1 MYASAFFIKPQMTN
15 KQFLDKEYNRN
26 RDEWKFADADEWA
39 NSDSMDAWDSAD
51 AEPSQ
56 GQTSQPY
63 IIQIR
68 NALSEA
74 IANVDI
80 GDSYLQRAASNFG
93 QSANLTF
100 TMGISGLSYI
110 EFLAQ
115 TESQPFRVGKTVIIS
130 ATAAQFNQAI
140 TITHRDASGKRLD
153 EVIFPFIDPYQNQTD
168 RIISDFEYVFDGFT
182 RLRFNQISASA
193 TVNVWIFPASKFV
206 GTQIVAGR
214 GYKKNYSDPGLI
226 KVMPAR

>member
-1 MYASAFFIKPQMTN
+1 MRN
-15 KQFLDKEYNRN
+15 KKQQAHLPNAN
-26 RDEWKFADADEWA
+26 QWLHADGDDWDNAD
-39 NSDSMDAWDSAD
+39 SWDSAD
-51 AEPSQ
+51 AWSSADAGRQAPR
-56 GQTSQPY
+56 TSQPY
-63 IIQIR
+63 IIQMV
-68 NALSEA
+68 NACTSA
-74 IANVDI
+74 ISNVDI

-93 QSANLTF
+93 QSSNITF
-100 TMGISGLSYI
+100 SMGISGLSYI

-130 ATAAQFNQAI
+130 ATAAQFNQSI
-140 TITHRDASGKRLD
+140 TITHRDANGKRLD
-153 EVIFPFIDPYQNQTD
+153 EVIIPFIDPYQNQTD
-168 RIISDFEYVFDGFT
+168 RILSDLEYVFDGFT

-193 TVNVWIFPASKFV
+193 TVNVWIFPSSKFV